1 MVMLQILK
9 LIIFYES
16 LEIECF
22 VSYQQMIVW
31 SIYLFFFSS
40 LEIMIQNCEIDFS
53 WSEDS

>member
-16 LEIECF
+16 IEIECF

>member
-1 MVMLQILK
+1 MVTLQILK